1 MVRTILQI
9 YQSIFPAKMMPK
21 GLLAIL
27 QSLEGQGVVRKVNDP
42 NDSRSYDVLT
52 TPYELVP

>member
-1 MVRTILQI
+1 
-9 YQSIFPAKMMPK
+9 MMPK